1 VIEDIEGA
9 TSEPSRRRHVLAA
22 SLGTAAVAVGLFLTL
37 VLSPLDSD
45 ELPRASVTAP
55 RPSAAPPVVM
65 AAPQQSIL
73 GNIDETRQRACVWGP
88 SVQWILV
95 QGPAPDPR
103 TVRPPT
109 IAVAIEAGTGRAI
122 PVGDRI
128 EATTRWI
135 TVICATPDNFAPRVD
150 LKTIPR

>member
-1 VIEDIEGA
+1 MIEDLEGA

-37 VLSPLDSD
+37 VLAPLDVD

-55 RPSAAPPVVM
+55 RPSPAPLVI

-73 GNIDETRQRACVWGP
+73 PNIDEMRQRACAWGP
-88 SVQWILV
+88 SVQWIPI
-95 QGPAPDPR
+95 QGLAPDPR

>member
-1 VIEDIEGA
+1 MIEDIEGA

-37 VLSPLDSD
+37 VLSPLDID

-55 RPSAAPPVVM
+55 RPSAAPLVI

-73 GNIDETRQRACVWGP
+73 SNIDQTRQRACVWGP
-88 SVQWILV
+88 AVQWILV

-128 EATTRWI
+128 EATTLWM
-135 TVICATPDNFAPRVD
+135 TVTCATPDASAPRVD